1 MQSFL
6 AATVLLLASAGPT
19 VAADPQIPA
28 IDTLVTAVA
37 GQEAP
42 GIAVLVTRAGKVVH
56 MRGYGYA
63 DLDREIA
70 VSADTIFDLA
80 SVSKQMTALGAALLI
95 ADGSWT
101 LETEVGDVLP
111 GFASDGVE
119 RAITVGDL
127 VHHVAALP
135 DYLGDEA
142 PTFSETTTNA
152 EVVDWLSGM
161 PLEGS
166 PGLRYEYSNSAYLL
180 LASAIAA
187 AADTPDL
194 RSFLRRRVWQP
205 LGMSSTSIATPAA
218 GVKRQQIARGYKG
231 EDGEFEISEEPGL
244 VQGDGS
250 VLTNLRDL
258 ARYEQALVEHRLL
271 DAAHTTMLF
280 QNGEFDNGNPIDDG
294 EGSGYGFGWSLGEW
308 NGSSYASHSGSWMG
322 TSAYYLRN
330 LDSGVSV
337 IVLANG
343 EDLDAE
349 ALASAV
355 EAAYSKSE

>member
-1 MQSFL
+1 MRTIVIAL
-6 AATVLLLASAGPT
+6 ALLCASPAAAVEPSLPAVDRI
-19 VAADPQIPA
+19 VARI
-28 IDTLVTAVA
+28 V

-42 GIAVLVTRAGKVVH
+42 GIAVLMTRAGKIVH

-70 VSADTIFDLA
+70 VSADTVFDLA

-95 ADGSWT
+95 ADGRLS
-101 LETEVGDVLP
+101 LDSEIGEVLP
-111 GFASDGVE
+111 DFASDGVE
-119 RAITVGDL
+119 RAITLSDL
-127 VHHVAALP
+127 IHHVAALP
-135 DYLGDEA
+135 DYLGDDA
-142 PTFSETTTNA
+142 PTFTETTTNA

-180 LASAIAA
+180 LASTIAA
-187 AADTPDL
+187 AAGTADL
-194 RSFLRRRVWQP
+194 RNFLQQRVWQP
-205 LGMSSTSIATPAA
+205 LGMTSTSIATPAP
-218 GVKRQQIARGYKG
+218 GVKRKQIARGYKG

-250 VLTNLRDL
+250 VLTTLRDL
-258 ARYEQALVEHRLL
+258 ARYERALVEHRLL
-271 DAAHTTMLF
+271 DAAHTQMLF
-280 QNGEFDNGNPIDDG
+280 QNGEFDNGNPLDDG

-322 TSAYYLRN
+322 TSTYYLRN
-330 LDSGVSV
+330 LDTGVSV